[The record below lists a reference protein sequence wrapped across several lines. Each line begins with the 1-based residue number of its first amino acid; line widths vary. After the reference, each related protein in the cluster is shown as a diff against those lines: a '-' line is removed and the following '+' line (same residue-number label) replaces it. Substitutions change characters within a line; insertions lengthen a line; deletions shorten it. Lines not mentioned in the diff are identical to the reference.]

1 MAKHMI
7 HKSPSFFLLHN
18 LASLGHS
25 KQTPGL
31 LGQIHWSSRRKVDVS
46 WVALAIVTEGFHPAF
61 KDLNPST
68 FSQNSFLKWRS
79 KSSTRFYIVGGKSSC
94 DIVLVESQHCGK
106 TRDETK
112 WVHSLGQIQWL
123 VTKAHPHKS
132 REPSHVWGPWRP
144 LAWFLL
150 TRNREPISHGN
161 SYLKLKR
168 YKVNT

>member
-68 FSQNSFLKWRS
+68 FSQNSFLK
-79 KSSTRFYIVGGKSSC
+79 
-94 DIVLVESQHCGK
+94 
-106 TRDETK
+106 
-112 WVHSLGQIQWL
+112 
-123 VTKAHPHKS
+123 
-132 REPSHVWGPWRP
+132 
-144 LAWFLL
+144 
-150 TRNREPISHGN
+150 
-161 SYLKLKR
+161 
-168 YKVNT
+168 